1 MRARALPAA
10 RRIFRDTR
18 PVDLVTGLETAVI
31 GALGGLAGG
40 LFGTGGGIIVI
51 PLLTILFGS
60 DPNAFQAASLISA
73 IFVSAGAIP
82 RHVRAKAI
90 HWRFA
95 GHAAAASLVTVMLGV
110 WLSSAITNPIVIER
124 IFAGFLAYVAAFEG
138 WKIIRARRAAGAVRP
153 DQADD
158 PKAAEPA
165 PASTARD
172 ARVEPQASLIGGVMG
187 IIAGLLGLGGGVVAV
202 PLIRGLTKFPL
213 RDAIATSSAMIIV
226 TVVVAAVLK
235 VGSISIMEP
244 PPGTTAQD
252 RVAYTLMLAGLLA
265 PGGLL
270 GARIGAQLMHKLPLK
285 PLAAAFAI
293 VCLILAV
300 RMARIGA

>member
-1 MRARALPAA
+1 M
-10 RRIFRDTR
+10 
-18 PVDLVTGLETAVI
+18 DLVTGLETAVI

-51 PLLTILFGS
+51 PLLTIVYGS

-90 HWRFA
+90 RWRFA
-95 GHAAAASLVTVMLGV
+95 MHAAGASLVTVMLGV
-110 WLSSAITNPIVIER
+110 WLSSAITNPVVIER
-124 IFAGFLAYVAAFEG
+124 IFAAFLAYVAAFEA
-138 WKIIRARRAAGAVRP
+138 WKIIQARRAAGAVRP

-158 PKAAEPA
+158 PRAAEPA
-165 PASTARD
+165 HSEAAHDT
-172 ARVEPQASLIGGVMG
+172 RVEPQASLIGGVMG
-187 IIAGLLGLGGGVVAV
+187 IMAGLLGLGGGVVAV
-202 PLIRGLTKFPL
+202 PLIRALTRFPL

-235 VGSISIMEP
+235 VGSIYIMEP
-244 PPGTTAQD
+244 PPGSTPQD
-252 RVAYTLMLAGLLA
+252 RLTYVLILAGLLA
-265 PGGLL
+265 PGGLI
-270 GARIGAQLMHKLPLK
+270 GARIGAQLTHRLPLK

-293 VCLILAV
+293 VCLVLAV
-300 RMARIGA
+300 RMAGLGA

>member
-1 MRARALPAA
+1 M
-10 RRIFRDTR
+10 
-18 PVDLVTGLETAVI
+18 DLASVMETLVI

-51 PLLTILFGS
+51 PLLTIVFGS

-95 GHAAAASLVTVMLGV
+95 MHAAAASLVTVMLGV
-110 WLSSAITNPIVIER
+110 WLSNAITNPIVIER
-124 IFAGFLAYVAAFEG
+124 IFAVFLAYVAAFEA
-138 WKIIRARRAAGAVRP
+138 WKIMQARRAAGAVRP
-153 DQADD
+153 DEADH
-158 PKAAEPA
+158 PSAAAPSPAEPA
-165 PASTARD
+165 QD
-172 ARVEPQASLIGGVMG
+172 ARIEPQAGIIGGIMG
-187 IIAGLLGLGGGVVAV
+187 IMAGLLGLGGGVVAV
-202 PLIRGLTKFPL
+202 PLIRGLTRFPL

-226 TVVVAAVLK
+226 TVVVAAALK
-235 VGSISIMEP
+235 VGSIYVMEP
-244 PPGTTAQD
+244 PPGSTAQE
-252 RVAYTLMLAGLLA
+252 RLTYTLMLAGLLA
-265 PGGLL
+265 PGGLI

-293 VCLILAV
+293 VCLVLAI
-300 RMARIGA
+300 RMARLGA

>member
-1 MRARALPAA
+1 M
-10 RRIFRDTR
+10 
-18 PVDLVTGLETAVI
+18 TGLETAVI

-90 HWRFA
+90 RWRFA

-110 WLSSAITNPIVIER
+110 WLSSAITDPLVIER
-124 IFAGFLAYVAAFEG
+124 IFAGFLAYVAAFEA
-138 WKIIRARRAAGAVRP
+138 WKIVHARRAAGAVRP

-165 PASTARD
+165 PGATARD
-172 ARVEPQASLIGGVMG
+172 ARVEPQASVIGGVMG

-202 PLIRGLTKFPL
+202 PLIRVLTRIPL

-226 TVVVAAVLK
+226 TVMVAAVLK
-235 VGSISIMEP
+235 VGSLSIMEP

-252 RVAYTLMLAGLLA
+252 RVAYTLILAALLA

-270 GARIGAQLMHKLPLK
+270 GARLGAQLMHKLPLK
-285 PLAAAFAI
+285 PLAAAFAV
-293 VCLILAV
+293 VCLVLAV